1 MDFNNLPILQ
11 MMTKKMDWLSRR
23 TEVIARN
30 VANADTPGYKG
41 RDLKEVNFK
50 DLVSREAV
58 SASFQPTRTSGAHL
72 TGLKSGMPYA
82 IRFAPDEYESTI
94 DGNDVSMEQQLTK
107 LGETQMSYQETLN
120 LYRKHLDILRI
131 SLGRPNR

>member
-41 RDLKEVNFK
+41 MDLKRLDFK
-50 DLVSREAV
+50 DMVKREAV
-58 SASFQPTRTSGAHL
+58 VAAFEPRRTNAAHL
-72 TGLKSGMPYA
+72 ASLRGNIPYA
-82 IRFAPDEYESTI
+82 VRFAPDEYESTI
-94 DGNDVSMEQQLTK
+94 DGNDVSVEQQLTK